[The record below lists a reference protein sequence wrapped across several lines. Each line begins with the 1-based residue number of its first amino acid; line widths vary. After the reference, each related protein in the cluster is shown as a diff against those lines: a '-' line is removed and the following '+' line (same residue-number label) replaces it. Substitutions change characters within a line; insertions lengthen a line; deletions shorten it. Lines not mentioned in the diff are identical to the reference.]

1 MAGVR
6 NVVVQGGAD
15 GIGKG
20 LASACLRRG
29 DRVLVIGR
37 SERTRQMLHDAHP
50 RTAAHGSL
58 ATMIDSAGSRK
69 AEH

>member
-6 NVVVQGGAD
+6 TVVVQGGTD

-37 SERTRQMLHDAHP
+37 SERKGEEFLDAHP
-50 RTAAHGSL
+50 RTAVHGSL